1 MVFRAEVDGKCLLE
15 FEGFTDFIMKDDKRG
30 TDIEVDY
37 RERDKDG
44 KMKGG

>member
-1 MVFRAEVDGKCLLE
+1 M

-44 KMKGG
+44 KMKGGKKDGKKIK